1 MQTEIAKKRTDG
13 IPEKAQGGQK
23 RNPRS
28 KDRKCKSEPGSR
40 NCKQKEVMEI
50 QTALKDEKLKN

>member
-1 MQTEIAKKRTDG
+1 MQTEIANG

-28 KDRKCKSEPGSR
+28 KDRKCKSEPGS
-40 NCKQKEVMEI
+40 
-50 QTALKDEKLKN
+50 